1 MSPSFPEYFFLEW
14 QVKTILYFSI
24 INFIYISDFKLTNL
38 PYRCELGTKNVDQPK
53 FIVFFGMLMQFF
65 QQFCF
70 NCKEDSP
77 EVTIKQTRS
86 MATVIQT
93 CKKCKNEFKW
103 RSQPLVLGSI
113 PAGNLM
119 FWDFNLMFLMFN
131 HMGLAAKT
139 IRTFLRH
146 QRQFLTQS
154 VLLQWERHRDSL
166 IEKIKSIKDAEW
178 SGDGRFDSMGHS
190 AKYGSYTMFCNSM
203 SKLVHFEVVQVLFNK
218 IYTYI

>member
-1 MSPSFPEYFFLEW
+1 M
-14 QVKTILYFSI
+14 
-24 INFIYISDFKLTNL
+24 
-38 PYRCELGTKNVDQPK
+38 PYRCEFGTKDVDQPK
-53 FIVFFGMLMQFF
+53 FIVFFGMLMQIF

-77 EVTIKQTRS
+77 EVTIKQTGS

-119 FWDFNLMFLMFN
+119 MSFGILTSGVNISQVFLMFK
-131 HMGLAAKT
+131 HMGLAAIT
-139 IRTFLRH
+139 IRTFFRH
-146 QRQFLTQS
+146 QRQFLIPS
-154 VLLQWERHRDSL
+154 VLLQWERNRDSL
-166 IEKIKSIKDAEW
+166 IEKIKSIKDAQW

-203 SKLVHFEVVQVLFNK
+203 SKLIHFEVVQVVFNK
-218 IYTYI
+218 IYKYI

>member
-1 MSPSFPEYFFLEW
+1 
-14 QVKTILYFSI
+14 
-24 INFIYISDFKLTNL
+24 
-38 PYRCELGTKNVDQPK
+38 
-53 FIVFFGMLMQFF
+53 MLMQIF

-77 EVTIKQTRS
+77 EVTIKQTGS
-86 MATVIQT
+86 MAAVIQT

-119 FWDFNLMFLMFN
+119 MSFGILTSGVNISQVFLMFK
-131 HMGLAAKT
+131 HMGLAAIT
-139 IRTFLRH
+139 IRTFFRH
-146 QRQFLTQS
+146 QRQFLIPS
-154 VLLQWERHRDSL
+154 VLLQWERNRDSL
-166 IEKIKSIKDAEW
+166 IEKIKSIKDAQW

-203 SKLVHFEVVQVLFNK
+203 SKLIHFEVVQVVFNK
-218 IYTYI
+218 IYKYI